1 MPAFTPPP
9 LPSDDK
15 RWKIVNG
22 TMRKNGFAR
31 HALIETL
38 HTVQSSFGY
47 LDDDAIKFVA
57 QSLRV
62 PLSQAYGVVT
72 FYHYFSLKPPGKHT
86 VTVCAGTACYI
97 KGADKLIAAAEK
109 KLGVAQGQTTKDG
122 NISLMVAR
130 CVGACSR
137 APVVLS
143 RRRSQGRNDRG
154 TDARAAGKVDRRMTI
169 EELEQIAKSV
179 HQDNAKY
186 DYEVNVCMDLACA
199 SQGADKL
206 REALVKAAE
215 ASGKKVLIRKTGCM
229 GPCSSGP
236 LVRVDPEET
245 LYAKVK
251 DASAEA
257 IVNSLGDK
265 PVPELQCDLNEHFD
279 KQVRVVL
286 ENAGHIDPEKIDD
299 YISRDGYKAL
309 LTALLEMTPNG
320 VVHRITES
328 GLRGRGGGGYPTG
341 LKWSTV
347 AKAGGDMKYVVC
359 NGDEGDPGAFMDRS
373 VMEGDP
379 HRVIEGM
386 AIAAYAVG
394 ASKGFIYVRAEYP
407 VAVAR
412 LTTAIREA
420 RRRGLLG
427 NCIGGTT
434 FNFDIEIRLG
444 AGAFVCGEETALIA
458 SIEGRRGT
466 PKPRP
471 PYPAVSGLWGKPTL
485 INNVETYANIAPIV
499 RNGGKWFFNMGSER
513 SKGTKVFAL
522 TGKITNTGL
531 IEVPLGIKLREII
544 EDIGGGVPGGHKLK
558 AVQTGGPLGRMHS
571 RRHAG
576 PGRQLRRADGGRLDH
591 GLGRHDRHGR
601 HVVHGQRGALLHRVL
616 HDRVVRQMHSLP
628 RRHGADAHAVDAHL
642 QRHGNAGGSRTAGRP
657 VRHGEERQ
665 PVRPGPDRAQPGAEH
680 AEVLPQ
686 RVHRTHRAQAL
697 PGRRVHHGSS
707 CFR

>member
-1 MPAFTPPP
+1 
-9 LPSDDK
+9 
-15 RWKIVNG
+15 
-22 TMRKNGFAR
+22 
-31 HALIETL
+31 
-38 HTVQSSFGY
+38 
-47 LDDDAIKFVA
+47 
-57 QSLRV
+57 
-62 PLSQAYGVVT
+62 
-72 FYHYFSLKPPGKHT
+72 
-86 VTVCAGTACYI
+86 
-97 KGADKLIAAAEK
+97 
-109 KLGVAQGQTTKDG
+109 
-122 NISLMVAR
+122 
-130 CVGACSR
+130 
-137 APVVLS
+137 
-143 RRRSQGRNDRG
+143 
-154 TDARAAGKVDRRMTI
+154 MTI

-179 HQDNAKY
+179 HQENEKY
-186 DYEVNVCMDLACA
+186 DFEVNVCMDLACA
-199 SQGADKL
+199 SQGAGTL
-206 REALVKAAE
+206 RDALVKAAE

-245 LYAKVK
+245 LYARVK
-251 DASAEA
+251 EA
-257 IVNSLGDK
+257 NAAAIISSLGDK
-265 PVPELQCDLNEHFD
+265 PVAELQCDLNEHFD

-309 LTALLEMTPNG
+309 LTALTEMTPNG
-320 VVHRITES
+320 VIHRITES

-341 LKWSTV
+341 LKWGTV
-347 AKAGGDMKYVVC
+347 SKASGEVKYVVC

-412 LTTAIREA
+412 LTTALREA

-427 NCIGGTT
+427 NAICNTT

-485 INNVETYANIAPIV
+485 INNVETYANVAPIV

-522 TGKITNTGL
+522 TGRITNTGL
-531 IEVPLGIKLREII
+531 IEVPLGIKLWEII
-544 EDIGGGVPGGHKLK
+544 NVIGGGVPGGHKLK
-558 AVQTGGPLGRMHS
+558 AIQTGGPSG
-571 RRHAG
+571 G
-576 PGRQLRRADGGRLDH
+576 CIPADML
-591 GLGRHDRHGR
+591 GLGVSYD
-601 HVVHGQRGALLHRVL
+601 ALMAAGSIMGSGGMIVMDDTSCMVNVARFFVEFCMTESCGKCIPC
-616 HDRVVRQMHSLP
+616 RAGTAQMHVLLTRICEGTATMDDLELLVDLCGTVKETSLCGLGQTAP
-628 RRHGADAHAVDAHL
+628 NPVLSTLKYFKNEYIEHIVHKRCPAGVCNMTGASVVEAASV
-642 QRHGNAGGSRTAGRP
+642 
-657 VRHGEERQ
+657 
-665 PVRPGPDRAQPGAEH
+665 
-680 AEVLPQ
+680 EVS
-686 RVHRTHRAQAL
+686 A
-697 PGRRVHHGSS
+697 
-707 CFR
+707 

>member
-1 MPAFTPPP
+1 M
-9 LPSDDK
+9 
-15 RWKIVNG
+15 
-22 TMRKNGFAR
+22 
-31 HALIETL
+31 TL
-38 HTVQSSFGY
+38 
-47 LDDDAIKFVA
+47 
-57 QSLRV
+57 
-62 PLSQAYGVVT
+62 
-72 FYHYFSLKPPGKHT
+72 
-86 VTVCAGTACYI
+86 
-97 KGADKLIAAAEK
+97 
-109 KLGVAQGQTTKDG
+109 
-122 NISLMVAR
+122 
-130 CVGACSR
+130 
-137 APVVLS
+137 
-143 RRRSQGRNDRG
+143 
-154 TDARAAGKVDRRMTI
+154 

-179 HQDNAKY
+179 HQENEKY

-199 SQGADKL
+199 SQGAGKL

-215 ASGKKVLIRKTGCM
+215 ASRKKVLIRKTGCM

-236 LVRVDPEET
+236 LVRCEPDET
-245 LYAKVK
+245 LYGKLK
-251 DASAEA
+251 DANAEA

-309 LTALLEMTPNG
+309 MTALLEMTPNG

-347 AKAGGDMKYVVC
+347 AKAGGDVKYVVC

-386 AIAAYAVG
+386 AIAAYGVG

-407 VAVAR
+407 VAVSR

-427 NCIGGTT
+427 NAIGGTT
-434 FNFDIEIRLG
+434 FSFDIEIRLG
-444 AGAFVCGEETALIA
+444 AGAFVCGEETALLA

-485 INNVETYANIAPIV
+485 INNVETYANVAPIV

-522 TGKITNTGL
+522 TGRIKNTGL
-531 IEVPLGIKLREII
+531 IEVPLGIKLWEII
-544 EDIGGGVPGGHKLK
+544 EVIGGGVPGGHKLK
-558 AVQTGGPLGRMHS
+558 AVQTGGPSG
-571 RRHAG
+571 G
-576 PGRQLRRADGGRLDH
+576 CIPADML
-591 GLGRHDRHGR
+591 GLGVSYD
-601 HVVHGQRGALLHRVL
+601 ALMAAGSIMGSGGMIVMDDTSCMVNVARFFIEFCMIESCGKCIPC
-616 HDRVVRQMHSLP
+616 RAGTAQMHTLLTRICTGTATLQDLELLEELCDTVKSASLCGLGQTAP
-628 RRHGADAHAVDAHL
+628 NPVLSTLKYFRNEYIEHIVHKRCP
-642 QRHGNAGGSRTAGRP
+642 AGVCTMEAP
-657 VRHGEERQ
+657 VS
-665 PVRPGPDRAQPGAEH
+665 AEP
-680 AEVLPQ
+680 ALEVL
-686 RVHRTHRAQAL
+686 A
-697 PGRRVHHGSS
+697 
-707 CFR
+707 